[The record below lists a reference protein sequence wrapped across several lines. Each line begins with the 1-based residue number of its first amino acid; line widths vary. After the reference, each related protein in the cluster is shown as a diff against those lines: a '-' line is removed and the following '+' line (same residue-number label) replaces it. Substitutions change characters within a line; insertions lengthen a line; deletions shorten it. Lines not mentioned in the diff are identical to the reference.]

1 MYLISPACA
10 TEEAIAGDQSVHN
23 QRVQPPPATR
33 VLRIISRLNVGGPAK
48 HVIALHQGLAA
59 NGFESLLVTGT
70 VAPGEADMAGDALA
84 HGVTPLV
91 IPEMGRELALRDALI
106 VWQLWRL
113 MVTFHPDVV
122 HTHTS
127 KAGALGRVAGLLY
140 RFATPGTLVGRPR
153 RCRFVHTYHGHIFHS
168 YFGVLRT
175 RLFLGIDQI
184 LARVNTDRI
193 VVLGPQQ
200 LREILGRFGVG
211 RSSQFA
217 IVPLGIDF
225 SPLAAD
231 AAVRERVRSAL
242 GFDPAERVV
251 GIVARLTAIKN
262 HELFLRVAA
271 RSNGLARFVVYGD
284 GPDRPQLERR
294 ATELGLGRRVVFA
307 GLWKPEEIY
316 ASLDVAALTSRNE
329 GTPLLL
335 IEAMATG
342 RPVISTAVGGVVDL
356 LGPLE
361 ERVVTDGASFEIR
374 ERGIAVAPDDEA
386 GYAAGLTRLITDEPL
401 RSRLSGRARAYVER
415 SHTESR
421 LVADIMRLYREVA
434 AQES

>member
-1 MYLISPACA
+1 VYLIFPACA
-10 TEEAIAGDQSVHN
+10 TEEAIADDQTVHN
-23 QRVQPPPATR
+23 QRVQPPATR

-48 HVIALHQGLAA
+48 HVLALHQGLTA

-84 HGVTPLV
+84 LGVTPLV

-106 VWQLWRL
+106 VWRLWRL
-113 MVTFHPDVV
+113 MVAFHPDFV

-140 RFATPGTLVGRPR
+140 RFGTPGTLVGRPR
-153 RCRFVHTYHGHIFHS
+153 RCLFVHTYHGHIFHS
-168 YFGVLRT
+168 YFGALRT
-175 RLFLGIDQI
+175 RLFLGIDRI

-200 LREILGRFGVG
+200 LREILDRFGVG

-225 SPLAAD
+225 APLAAD
-231 AAVRERVRSAL
+231 AAMRERVRSAL
-242 GFDPAERVV
+242 GFDRAEPIV

-271 RSNGLARFVVYGD
+271 RSGGPARFVVYGD
-284 GPDRPQLERR
+284 GPDRQRLERR

-329 GTPLLL
+329 GTPLSL

-342 RPVISTAVGGVVDL
+342 KPVISTAVGGVVDL
-356 LGPLE
+356 LGQPE
-361 ERVVTDGASFEIR
+361 ERVVTDAGSFEIR

-386 GYAAGLTRLITDEPL
+386 GFAAGLTRLLADEPL
-401 RSRLSGRARAYVER
+401 RLRLAGRARAYVER

-434 AQES
+434 AQAS